1 MTKKQIIEKLKEL
14 NTSEALN
21 LAELLK
27 LTKISNKRRK
37 YAKELIENKEL
48 ERCLK

>member
-21 LAELLK
+21 LADLLK
-27 LTKISNKRRK
+27 LANMSNKRRK
-37 YAKELIENKEL
+37 YAKELING
-48 ERCLK
+48 ERR